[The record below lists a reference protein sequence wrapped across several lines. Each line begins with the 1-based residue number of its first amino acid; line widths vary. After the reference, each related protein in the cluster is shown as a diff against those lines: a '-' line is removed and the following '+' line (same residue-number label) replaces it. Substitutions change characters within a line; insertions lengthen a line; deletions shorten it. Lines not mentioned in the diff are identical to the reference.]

1 MKFFANVTL
10 LLLQSFLFP
19 LYSSSL
25 HQTSPDDSSPFPSDF
40 LFGTSSSAYQYEGA
54 YLTDGKGL
62 NNWDVFSHENPGD
75 ILDGGNGDIAV
86 DQYNRFMEDIQSM
99 NYLGVNSYRFSISW
113 SRVLPKGRLGS
124 INHLGIKHYN
134 RLIDA
139 LIRNG
144 ITPFVTLN
152 HFDYPQELENR
163 FKSWL
168 SPEMQKEFGYLAD
181 TCFKYFGDRV
191 KHWITINEPN
201 QQIILSYLKGIFPP
215 NRCSMPFGNCSQGN
229 SETEP
234 FIAAHNTIL
243 AHAKAVQIYQTKY
256 KVIKQSNISHTS
268 NVNHPI
274 PNPSRIDVFFL
285 FVICETGG
293 RFGGINYSGIKY
305 YNRLID
311 ALISRG
317 IKPFVTLNHLDY
329 PQELENRF
337 QSWLSPEMQNDFGYL
352 ADICFKHFGDRVKHW
367 TTLNE
372 PNQQI
377 ILTHLKGTF
386 PPSRCSLPYG
396 NCSQGNSERE
406 PFIAAHNTILAH
418 AKAVHI
424 YRSKY
429 QVKQRG
435 IIGIVVQTSWFEPIS
450 DSIADREAAERAQ
463 SFYSNWIL
471 DPIIYGK
478 YPKEMVNVLGSA
490 LPRFSRKEMENL
502 KQLRLDFIGI
512 NHYTSYFIQDCLFS
526 TCNAGDGASK
536 AQGFALKLDR
546 KGNVSIG
553 ELTDVNWQHIHPEG
567 FRKTL
572 NYLKNRYHNIPMF
585 ITENGFG
592 DLQKPE
598 TTLTELLNDTKRI
611 QYMSGYLDALQS
623 AMRDGANVKGYFAWS
638 LLDNFEWLYGY
649 KLRFGLFHVDYTSLK
664 RTPKLSASW
673 YKNYIGEHI
682 RRKYY

>member
-1 MKFFANVTL
+1 MKSFANVTL
-10 LLLQSFLFP
+10 FLLQSFLFP

-25 HQTSPDDSSPFPSDF
+25 HQTSPDNSSPFPSDF

-62 NNWDVFSHENPGD
+62 NNWDVFSHEKPGD

-113 SRVLPKGRLGS
+113 SRVLPKGRLGG
-124 INHLGIKHYN
+124 INHLGVEHYN

-181 TCFKYFGDRV
+181 TCFKHFGDRV

-256 KVIKQSNISHTS
+256 KKEQ
-268 NVNHPI
+268 
-274 PNPSRIDVFFL
+274 
-285 FVICETGG
+285 
-293 RFGGINYSGIKY
+293 
-305 YNRLID
+305 
-311 ALISRG
+311 
-317 IKPFVTLNHLDY
+317 
-329 PQELENRF
+329 
-337 QSWLSPEMQNDFGYL
+337 
-352 ADICFKHFGDRVKHW
+352 
-367 TTLNE
+367 
-372 PNQQI
+372 
-377 ILTHLKGTF
+377 KG
-386 PPSRCSLPYG
+386 S
-396 NCSQGNSERE
+396 
-406 PFIAAHNTILAH
+406 
-418 AKAVHI
+418 
-424 YRSKY
+424 
-429 QVKQRG
+429 
-435 IIGIVVQTSWFEPIS
+435 IGIVVQTSWFEPIS
-450 DSIADREAAERAQ
+450 DSTADKNAAERAQ

-471 DPIIYGK
+471 DPVVYGK
-478 YPKEMVNVLGSA
+478 YPKEM
-490 LPRFSRKEMENL
+490 
-502 KQLRLDFIGI
+502 
-512 NHYTSYFIQDCLFS
+512 DCLIS
-526 TCNAGDGASK
+526 ACNSGDGASRSE
-536 AQGFALKLDR
+536 GFALKLIQ
-546 KGNVSIG
+546 KGNISVG
-553 ELTDVNWQHIHPEG
+553 EVTDVSWLNIDPKG
-567 FRKTL
+567 FRKML
-572 NYLKNRYHNIPMF
+572 NYLTDRYPNIPMF
-585 ITENGFG
+585 ITENGLG
-592 DLQKPE
+592 ELQKPE
-598 TTLTELLNDTKRI
+598 TTVKELLNDTKRVR
-611 QYMSGYLDALQS
+611 YLSGYLDALKT

-649 KLRFGLFHVDYTSLK
+649 KLRFGIYHVDYTTLK
-664 RTPKLSASW
+664 RTPKQSAYW
-673 YKNYIGEHI
+673 YKNFIENHM
-682 RRKYY
+682 RTRDLADKK

>member
-1 MKFFANVTL
+1 YVTL
-10 LLLQSFLFP
+10 FYSVCSDTGNIKRSKFRYESYDDSYEARSSQVTNPILSRRNTNPFTKPVKVLCRTTTSCSK
-19 LYSSSL
+19 SSSL

-256 KVIKQSNISHTS
+256 KKEQ
-268 NVNHPI
+268 
-274 PNPSRIDVFFL
+274 
-285 FVICETGG
+285 
-293 RFGGINYSGIKY
+293 
-305 YNRLID
+305 
-311 ALISRG
+311 
-317 IKPFVTLNHLDY
+317 
-329 PQELENRF
+329 
-337 QSWLSPEMQNDFGYL
+337 
-352 ADICFKHFGDRVKHW
+352 
-367 TTLNE
+367 
-372 PNQQI
+372 
-377 ILTHLKGTF
+377 KG
-386 PPSRCSLPYG
+386 S
-396 NCSQGNSERE
+396 
-406 PFIAAHNTILAH
+406 
-418 AKAVHI
+418 
-424 YRSKY
+424 
-429 QVKQRG
+429 
-435 IIGIVVQTSWFEPIS
+435 IGIVVQTSWFEPIS
-450 DSIADREAAERAQ
+450 DSTADKNAAERAQ
-463 SFYSNWIL
+463 IL
-471 DPIIYGK
+471 DPVVYGK
-478 YPKEMVNVLGSA
+478 YPEEMVNLLGSA
-490 LPRFSRKEMENL
+490 LPKFSIKEMKNL
-502 KQLRLDFIGI
+502 KRYKSDFLGI
-512 NHYTSYFIQDCLFS
+512 NHYTSYFIQDCLIS
-526 TCNAGDGASK
+526 ACNSGDGASRSE
-536 AQGFALKLDR
+536 GFALKLIQ
-546 KGNVSIG
+546 KGNVSVG
-553 ELTDVNWQHIHPEG
+553 EVTDVSWLNIDPEG
-567 FRKTL
+567 FRKML
-572 NYLKNRYHNIPMF
+572 NYLTDRYPNIPMF
-585 ITENGFG
+585 ITENGLG
-592 DLQKPE
+592 ELQKPE
-598 TTLTELLNDTKRI
+598 TTVKELLNDTKRVR
-611 QYMSGYLDALQS
+611 YLSGYLDALQT

-649 KLRFGLFHVDYTSLK
+649 KLRFGIFHVDYTTLK
-664 RTPKLSASW
+664 RTPKQSAYW
-673 YKNYIGEHI
+673 YKNFIENHMGT
-682 RRKYY
+682 RDLADKK